1 MVLVP
6 EYTLQRLQ
14 QQQKILTP
22 PVTQTLR
29 NLDVEMSEIL
39 SNKHLDDEEKAKLYN
54 QAQRYL
60 TFYDQRKAQP
70 HHVKLTSSKAEE
82 TPLQQE
88 KSDTLTESLPTET
101 SEDTAIEEEVMR
113 SVPKVY
119 KTEARQLLDTFKDNR
134 DVLHWNNKGE
144 LLYEDKAISGSRL
157 VDLVNDILR
166 HRKGFEPVGWSVF
179 ARGQSINQSIN
190 FI

>member
-1 MVLVP
+1 MNHTKRMVLVP
-6 EYTLQRLQ
+6 EYTLERLQ

-54 QAQRYL
+54 QALQRYL

-70 HHVKLTSSKAEE
+70 LHVKLTSSKAEE

-88 KSDTLTESLPTET
+88 KSDTLTDSLPTET
-101 SEDTAIEEEVMR
+101 SEDTAIEEEVIR
-113 SVPKVY
+113 SVPKAY
-119 KTEARQLLDTFKDNR
+119 KTGARQLLNKIKDNR
-134 DVLHWNNKGE
+134 DVLHWNHKGE
-144 LLYEDKAISGSRL
+144 LLYEDKAISGSHL
-157 VDLVNDILR
+157 VGLVNDILR
-166 HRKGFEPVGWSVF
+166 H
-179 ARGQSINQSIN
+179 
-190 FI
+190 